1 MSNFHFN
8 GFCLV
13 VEFKKGTDTIEGI
26 VLDMPNLKQ
35 EVQLKANTFDDMKR
49 LRILIVRNGQVSGAP
64 QNLPNNLRLLEWNK
78 YPLTSLPDS
87 FHPKTL
93 VVLNLPKSHITMDE
107 PFKVC
112 NLSLFL
118 YLYVMFLLVKSP
130 ILYEIW
136 PENEF
141 MSEGSPHLTSQFCKD
156 ELRSL

>member
-1 MSNFHFN
+1 M
-8 GFCLV
+8 

-78 YPLTSLPDS
+78 YPLTSLPDN

-93 VVLNLPKSHITMDE
+93 VVLNLPKSRITMDD

-112 NLSLFL
+112 ILSLCH
-118 YLYVMFLLVKSP
+118 V
-130 ILYEIW
+130 
-136 PENEF
+136 
-141 MSEGSPHLTSQFCKD
+141 TC
-156 ELRSL
+156 